1 MNIRQTLAQIAN
13 EMDSIGMYD
22 EANSLDGV
30 LQGLPEG
37 IEQRVTPEDVLQM
50 PDASRIIKNARDWV
64 EDCQWDDEESI
75 KSYDD
80 LTILKGVERHY
91 DGGLFQ
97 FLKDTVL
104 I

>member
-1 MNIRQTLAQIAN
+1 MNIRQTLAQLAN

-22 EANSLDGV
+22 EASSLDNV
-30 LQGLPEG
+30 LQSLPED

-50 PDASRIIKNARDWV
+50 PDASRIIKDARDWV

-91 DGGLFQ
+91 DGGLSQ
-97 FLKDTVL
+97 FLKNTMV
-104 I
+104 